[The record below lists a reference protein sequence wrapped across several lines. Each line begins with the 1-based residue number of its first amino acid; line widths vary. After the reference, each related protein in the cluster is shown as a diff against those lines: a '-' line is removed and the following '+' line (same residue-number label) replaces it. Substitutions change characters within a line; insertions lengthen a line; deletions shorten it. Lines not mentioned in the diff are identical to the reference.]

1 MPNALLVYPE
11 YPPSYW
17 GANFAVE
24 MLGRRAAFPPLGL
37 LTVAA
42 MFPPG
47 YDLRVVD
54 MNVVPLETL
63 DLEWADVVF
72 ASGTIAQ
79 RASLTTVV
87 DACNRVGVRVVVG
100 GPYPTSFH
108 EEIAGVDHFVL
119 DEVEETFAGFL
130 RDLERGSAGAVYRA
144 PRKPDLSRSPIPRFD
159 LVDVNDYH
167 VMCLQYSRG
176 CPFDCEFCDIT
187 KLYGRVTRTKSPD
200 QMVAEFESLYRL
212 GWRGQV
218 FLADDNFIGN
228 RREASRLLPVIA
240 RWQEARGY
248 PFTLLTEATVNLS
261 RMDKLMDDMVR
272 AGFDSVFLGI
282 ETATPKALV
291 KTKKPQNLDRRDENY
306 LFNSVRKIQRKGMQV
321 LGGFILG
328 LDGDEDDVFD
338 AQIELI
344 HDAGIPM
351 ALVGLLTVL
360 KGTDLYFR
368 MKAENRLLDVSIGT
382 EATALNYE
390 PELDPETLVE
400 GYLRVTA
407 AIYDPTLESYFNRC
421 LTMFEHLKPTPH
433 LTRGRSRNALYADM
447 MGLRGRLS
455 SIQVPAYLKFIANV
469 SKDYPRF
476 LPLAIRLAALGHHF
490 EKITRQQAMIHDLK
504 VFLSSEL
511 KALGETTSRSPYR
524 TREGRDRRQESL
536 ERVQSRCEAIPKEFR
551 YAGDGVEDALESFRS
566 AVHALSDTRSRAA
579 AV

>member
-24 MLGRRAAFPPLGL
+24 MLGRKAAFPPLGL

-47 YDLRVVD
+47 YDLRMVD
-54 MNVVPLETL
+54 MNVTALATQE
-63 DLEWADVVF
+63 LEWADLVF
-72 ASGTIAQ
+72 VSGTIAQ
-79 RASLTTVV
+79 RDSLKTVV
-87 DACNRVGVRVVVG
+87 DSCNRKDVRVVVG

-108 EEIAGVDHFVL
+108 DEIAGVDHFVL

-130 RDLERGSAGAVYRA
+130 QDLERGSAEPIYRA
-144 PRKPDLSRSPIPRFD
+144 PRKPDLSRSPIPRFG
-159 LVDVNDYH
+159 LVDVHDYH
-167 VMCLQYSRG
+167 VMCLQFSRG

-187 KLYGRVTRTKSPD
+187 KLYGRVARTKSPD

-261 RMDKLMDDMVR
+261 RMDGLMDDMVR

-306 LFNSVRKIQRKGMQV
+306 LFNSVRRIQRKGMQV

-328 LDGDEDDVFD
+328 LDGDEEDVFD
-338 AQIELI
+338 AQIQFIDE
-344 HDAGIPM
+344 AGIPM
-351 ALVGLLTVL
+351 ALVGLLTVV

-368 MKAENRLLDVSIGT
+368 MKAENRLLDVLVGT
-382 EATALNYE
+382 EATALNYK
-390 PELDPETLVE
+390 PELDPETLVQ
-400 GYLRVTA
+400 GYLRVTS
-407 AIYDPTLESYFNRC
+407 AIYDSTLENYFNRC
-421 LTMFEHLKPTPH
+421 LTMFKHLKPTSH
-433 LTRGRSRNALYADM
+433 VTRGRSRNALYVDM
-447 MGLRGRLS
+447 MGLRQRLS
-455 SIQVPAYLKFIANV
+455 PIQVPAYLKFIAKV

-476 LPLAIRLAALGHHF
+476 LPVAIRLAALGHHF
-490 EKITRQQAMIHDLK
+490 EKITSQQAMIHDFK
-504 VFLSSEL
+504 VFLSCEL
-511 KALGETTSRSPYR
+511 KALTETASRNPYR
-524 TREGRDRRQESL
+524 TTQGRDRRQDL
-536 ERVQSRCEAIPKEFR
+536 FERAQSRCEAIPKEFR
-551 YAGDGVEDALESFRS
+551 YAGDGIEEALASFRS
-566 AVHALSDTRSRAA
+566 AVHALSDARSHPAS
-579 AV
+579 V